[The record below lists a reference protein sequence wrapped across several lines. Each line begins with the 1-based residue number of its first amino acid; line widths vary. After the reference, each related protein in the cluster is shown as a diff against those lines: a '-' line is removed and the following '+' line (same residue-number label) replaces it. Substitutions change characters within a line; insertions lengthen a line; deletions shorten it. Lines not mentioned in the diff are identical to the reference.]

1 MTFEFGKAHVQHQRE
16 FISLDYDKMK
26 EIANYYL
33 INGDLNGLLALSN
46 YSQILVAEL
55 ISESGFPERAIL
67 SMERDPEAA
76 VKLYRQVRW
85 KLNERSRSLFKRLI
99 AKIVIKISSGDS
111 RGFSVNSREYSGAY
125 SPGME
130 FDLER
135 TIERMMERCKKV
147 DEMRYEDIVASD
159 RRKRDKSLIII
170 LDSSGS
176 MTGKKILLAMMIAA
190 IASHKLRGGRY
201 GVVGFNSTA
210 FVIKSPME
218 NKDSVK
224 VIEEILDL
232 VPIGY
237 TNISDGLKKGLE
249 ISYNLKN
256 PKYLLITDGEY
267 NVGEDPRKVARRFKN
282 LCVIHTRGRRDSRG
296 SALCKEI
303 ARIGG
308 SKYFVIDDIRQIQ
321 RVMRSILG

>member
-1 MTFEFGKAHVQHQRE
+1 MTSGFERIPNRQQRE

-26 EIANYYL
+26 EIADYYL

-46 YSQILVAEL
+46 YSQVLVAEL
-55 ISESGFPERAIL
+55 ISEKGLPERVVL

-111 RGFSVNSREYSGAY
+111 RGFSVNSREYSRAY

-135 TIERMMERCKKV
+135 TIERIIERCKNV
-147 DEMRYEDIVASD
+147 DEIRYEDIVASD
-159 RRKRDKSLIII
+159 KRKRDKSLIII

-201 GVVGFNSTA
+201 GIVGFNSTA
-210 FVIKSPME
+210 FIIKSPMDD
-218 NKDSVK
+218 KDSIR

-237 TNISDGLKKGLE
+237 TNIADGLKKGLE
-249 ISYNLKN
+249 ISYHLKN

-267 NVGEDPRKVARRFKN
+267 NVGEDPRKIAKRFKN
-282 LCVIHTRGRRDSRG
+282 LCVIHTKGKRDSKG
-296 SALCKEI
+296 SALCREI

-308 SKYFVIDDIRQIQ
+308 DKYFSIDDIKQIQ
-321 RVMRSILG
+321 RVMRSILD